1 MKKVRYLIGAA
12 GALAMTPAVGALTP
26 AAQAATTQTAH
37 TAYTAHTAAISS
49 SNTTSA
55 GRSSTSPA
63 VSLCG
68 AFSNSSA
75 HTGTGANQFQ
85 AWAFFSNPTGQ
96 CVYATKG
103 RVYHSQTGL
112 EMRTRLYRNGKR
124 VFQGYAHGFAI
135 PIHTTFSERPIR
147 VIAQQACEA
156 LVYSTNRAK
165 VAYGPVCVH
174 IPS

>member
-12 GALAMTPAVGALTP
+12 GALAMTPALGALTP
-26 AAQAATTQTAH
+26 AAQAATAH
-37 TAYTAHTAAISS
+37 TAYTGHTAAISS

-55 GRSSTSPA
+55 GQSSTSPA

-68 AFSNSSA
+68 FLSNSSR

-96 CVYATKG
+96 CVYATKA
-103 RVYHSQTGL
+103 RLYHSQTGL
-112 EMRTRLYRNGKR
+112 ELRTRLYRNGKR
-124 VFQGYAHGFAI
+124 VFQGYRHGSAI
-135 PIHTTFSERPIR
+135 PIHTNFSDRPIR

-156 LVYSTNRAK
+156 LVYSTDRAK
-165 VAYGPVCVH
+165 VAYGPVCIP